1 MPPCQHREN
10 LIVEYHEA
18 VEKFSHAVKRLR
30 ECDRNRPRFE
40 QEQRATEL
48 ARQHAENDAPI
59 PPRRTRMLG
68 MSKKNHMACSAGL
81 KLPTLPA

>member
-10 LIVEYHEA
+10 LIVEYHES

-30 ECDRNRPRFE
+30 KCDRNRPRFE

-48 ARQHAENDAPI
+48 ARQHAENA
-59 PPRRTRMLG
+59 RTMLQFHRAEHG
-68 MSKKNHMACSAGL
+68 C
-81 KLPTLPA
+81 